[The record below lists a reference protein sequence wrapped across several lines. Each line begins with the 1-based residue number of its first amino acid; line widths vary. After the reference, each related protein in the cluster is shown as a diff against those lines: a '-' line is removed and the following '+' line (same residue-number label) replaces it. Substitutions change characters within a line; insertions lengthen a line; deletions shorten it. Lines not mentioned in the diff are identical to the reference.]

1 MKKKRSIRNM
11 ILIPVAVLGLVAILS
26 NLLSLTNIQK
36 VNKNA
41 SAIADDYMVSIAE
54 LSTIQRQ
61 AQDIHKLA
69 LSHII
74 ATDFD
79 TMIGIV
85 DDINEQ
91 EEVLDGYLDSYQKH
105 VSGKT
110 EENYNNLLDNYENF
124 KLTIRQLMA
133 YSANNKTSDAYALAN
148 NDLATYGKAIEE
160 NITTIQEEI
169 NAEADEGR
177 TSLAMVYHASIVVS
191 ILNIL
196 VSAASVAVAVL
207 IVIRKVVKPIKKTE
221 KELTDII
228 HEIDQR
234 RGDLTRRVPIVSN
247 DEIAELGTGINLFI
261 EKLQHIFRLL
271 GSNTTEMNTVVTEVR
286 ENVRT
291 SNDSASDLSAAT
303 EELSATMEEVA
314 SNATVINENTESV
327 RVEVNLISDKSSEM
341 NAYSKEM
348 RARADQ
354 MGNAAKENMAVTSD
368 KVNQI
373 MSVLNQ
379 AIEDSKSVDQV
390 DNLTN
395 DILNISGQTNLLALN
410 ASIEAARAGEAGKGF
425 AVVAEE
431 IGELANS
438 SRETANR
445 IQEINSVV
453 TSAVHNLA
461 DHAQSLVAY
470 MNENIL
476 PEFENFVTAGGQ
488 YKDDA
493 THVEAVMNEFADK
506 TDALRNSMNE
516 IADSIQTIT
525 TAIDEGVE
533 GVTGAANSTQV
544 LVTDLDNILKN
555 MDRNHEIVTTLH
567 DETTIFT
574 NL

>member
-1 MKKKRSIRNM
+1 
-11 ILIPVAVLGLVAILS
+11 
-26 NLLSLTNIQK
+26 
-36 VNKNA
+36 
-41 SAIADDYMVSIAE
+41 
-54 LSTIQRQ
+54 
-61 AQDIHKLA
+61 
-69 LSHII
+69 
-74 ATDFD
+74 
-79 TMIGIV
+79 
-85 DDINEQ
+85 
-91 EEVLDGYLDSYQKH
+91 
-105 VSGKT
+105 
-110 EENYNNLLDNYENF
+110 
-124 KLTIRQLMA
+124 
-133 YSANNKTSDAYALAN
+133 
-148 NDLATYGKAIEE
+148 
-160 NITTIQEEI
+160 
-169 NAEADEGR
+169 
-177 TSLAMVYHASIVVS
+177 
-191 ILNIL
+191 
-196 VSAASVAVAVL
+196 
-207 IVIRKVVKPIKKTE
+207 
-221 KELTDII
+221 
-228 HEIDQR
+228 
-234 RGDLTRRVPIVSN
+234 
-247 DEIAELGTGINLFI
+247 
-261 EKLQHIFRLL
+261 
-271 GSNTTEMNTVVTEVR
+271 
-286 ENVRT
+286 
-291 SNDSASDLSAAT
+291 
-303 EELSATMEEVA
+303 
-314 SNATVINENTESV
+314 
-327 RVEVNLISDKSSEM
+327 M

-354 MGNAAKENMAVTSD
+354 MGNAAKENMAVTSE

-470 MNENIL
+470 MNESIL